1 MEIGQIIQ
9 LMDAM
14 AGAGLD
20 ELDYQEGNLRL
31 VLRRNAPNAGA
42 AESQT
47 GELSGNG
54 AAGPDGARDLS
65 GSFPAAAASP
75 DNLAAASGQKKDR
88 SPVAPVVEGTEA
100 ETVVFSPLVGT
111 FYRAPSEDAEPFV
124 QVGDTVRRGQV
135 LGIIETMK
143 LMNEIEC
150 EKDGVVTAVL
160 AENEQVVEYGQP
172 LFRIR

>member
-1 MEIGQIIQ
+1 MEIGQIVQ

-14 AGAGLD
+14 AHAGLD

-31 VLRRNAPNAGA
+31 VLRRNVGGAGTVEPLAAGMAACTAGNGSVSGA
-42 AESQT
+42 AP
-47 GELSGNG
+47 
-54 AAGPDGARDLS
+54 AG
-65 GSFPAAAASP
+65 
-75 DNLAAASGQKKDR
+75 AAASGSLPSEISGPASAQ
-88 SPVAPVVEGTEA
+88 SPVAPVVESTES

-111 FYRAPSEDAEPFV
+111 FYRAPSEEAEPFV
-124 QVGDTVRRGQV
+124 QVGDPVRKGQV

-172 LFRIR
+172 LFRIG

>member
-1 MEIGQIIQ
+1 MEIGQIVQ
-9 LMDAM
+9 LMNAM
-14 AGAGLD
+14 AAASLD

-31 VLRRNAPNAGA
+31 VLRRNVGSAKA
-42 AESQT
+42 AESM
-47 GELSGNG
+47 EEKLPS
-54 AAGPDGARDLS
+54 
-65 GSFPAAAASP
+65 
-75 DNLAAASGQKKDR
+75 AASGESLASAAPSQEQSQ
-88 SPVAPVVEGTEA
+88 SPVAPVVEGTA
-100 ETVVFSPLVGT
+100 SETVVFSPLVGT

-124 QVGDTVRRGQV
+124 QVGDPVRKGQV

>member
-1 MEIGQIIQ
+1 MEIGQIVQ

-14 AGAGLD
+14 AATSLD

-31 VLRRNAPNAGA
+31 VLRRNVGNAVGA
-42 AESQT
+42 EMPTAGGTVASAVE
-47 GELSGNG
+47 NG
-54 AAGPDGARDLS
+54 AMAGSAPVED
-65 GSFPAAAASP
+65 
-75 DNLAAASGQKKDR
+75 ASGESLTPPSRQAGHQ
-88 SPVAPVVEGTEA
+88 SPVAPVVEGTA
-100 ETVVFSPLVGT
+100 SETVVFSPLVGT

-124 QVGDTVRRGQV
+124 QVGDPVRKGQV

>member
-1 MEIGQIIQ
+1 MEIGQIVQ

-14 AGAGLD
+14 ASANLD

-31 VLRRNAPNAGA
+31 VLRRNVGGAVEPLATGTAAGTAGNGSVSGA
-42 AESQT
+42 AP
-47 GELSGNG
+47 
-54 AAGPDGARDLS
+54 AG
-65 GSFPAAAASP
+65 
-75 DNLAAASGQKKDR
+75 AAASGSLPSEISGPASAQ
-88 SPVAPVVEGTEA
+88 SPVALVVESTES

-124 QVGDTVRRGQV
+124 QVGDPVRKGQV

>member
-1 MEIGQIIQ
+1 MEIGQMVQ

-14 AGAGLD
+14 AQASLD

-31 VLRRNAPNAGA
+31 VLRRNAGGRGREEGAFPAAGDPAPAGA
-42 AESQT
+42 LNTAASPA
-47 GELSGNG
+47 G
-54 AAGPDGARDLS
+54 APN
-65 GSFPAAAASP
+65 AAASP
-75 DNLAAASGQKKDR
+75 AGMPNAAAS
-88 SPVAPVVEGTEA
+88 PAPAAESA
-100 ETVVFSPLVGT
+100 ASETVVFSPLVGT
-111 FYRAPSEDAEPFV
+111 FYCAPSEDAEPFV
-124 QVGDTVRRGQV
+124 RVGDPVRKGQV

-150 EKDGVVTAVL
+150 ETDGVVTAVL

>member
-1 MEIGQIIQ
+1 METEKMIQ

-14 AGAGLD
+14 AQTSLE
-20 ELDYQEGNLRL
+20 ELEYQEGSLRL
-31 VLRRNAPNAGA
+31 VLRRRAG
-42 AESQT
+42 T
-47 GELSGNG
+47 
-54 AAGPDGARDLS
+54 
-65 GSFPAAAASP
+65 PAAAPAETVSRTP
-75 DNLAAASGQKKDR
+75 AQT
-88 SPVAPVVEGTEA
+88 VEGTEA

-111 FYRAPSEDAEPFV
+111 FYRAPGEDAEPFV
-124 QVGDTVRRGQV
+124 QVGDSVRKGQV

-150 EKDGVVTAVL
+150 EQDGVVTAVL